1 MEIVMLAFML
11 VCIVILIMVAFMTK
25 SNKQNGNMKEMLLES
40 EKRQQ
45 EALFETQQKLQ
56 EAIVQFQTTMTNSVK
71 QDLAHL
77 NETTTQH
84 LYTIQKGVN
93 ENLSVG
99 YDKTSKVFSQ
109 VLERM
114 GKLDESQNSLK
125 ELSMSITH
133 LQSILT
139 DKKTR
144 GIFGEIE
151 LYSLLE
157 TAMGTDEKRY
167 AKQYKLSNGSIADAV
182 LFASEPLR
190 MIAIDSKFP
199 LENYNRIMQEDI
211 SKEERKRLQNAFVSD
226 VKKHI
231 KAIADKY
238 IIAHETAE
246 FAYLFLPAEAVFSYI
261 HANCDALVQYSYEQ
275 KVYLVSPTTLM
286 AYITAIKAIY
296 LGVQRNE
303 NVAQIQDALKRL
315 QVEFDRF
322 EKRYQSVSNDFE
334 KVYQDMKL
342 VSITANKLLTR
353 FKEIEAVEL
362 DKKKESSN

>member
-11 VCIVILIMVAFMTK
+11 VCIVILIMVVFMTK

-238 IIAHETAE
+238 II
-246 FAYLFLPAEAVFSYI
+246 
-261 HANCDALVQYSYEQ
+261 C
-275 KVYLVSPTTLM
+275 
-286 AYITAIKAIY
+286 
-296 LGVQRNE
+296 
-303 NVAQIQDALKRL
+303 
-315 QVEFDRF
+315 
-322 EKRYQSVSNDFE
+322 
-334 KVYQDMKL
+334 
-342 VSITANKLLTR
+342 LLYTSR
-353 FKEIEAVEL
+353 CV
-362 DKKKESSN
+362 